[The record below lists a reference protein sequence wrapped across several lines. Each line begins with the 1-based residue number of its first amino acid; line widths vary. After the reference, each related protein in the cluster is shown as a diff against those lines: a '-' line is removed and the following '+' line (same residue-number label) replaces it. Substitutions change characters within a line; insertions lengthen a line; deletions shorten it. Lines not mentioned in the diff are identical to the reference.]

1 MTANRA
7 GMIKWPEALSFG
19 CERIGHF
26 SSAKSKKIEIGNGD
40 ITMQSIFNRKSIRKY
55 TSQHVSA
62 EQIQQLLKAAMAAP
76 SAGNEQPWEFVVM
89 RDRKLLNEIPKFHPY
104 SLMLY
109 EASVA
114 ILVCG
119 DLSREKY
126 AGYWVQD
133 CSAATE
139 NMLLEAVELGLGA
152 VWLGMYPNEERVI
165 GMRKL
170 LVIPESVVPFS
181 LVSLG
186 YPAEHEKLHDRFD
199 AARIHY
205 DTW

>member
-1 MTANRA
+1 MKAIVNR
-7 GMIKWPEALSFG
+7 
-19 CERIGHF
+19 R
-26 SSAKSKKIEIGNGD
+26 
-40 ITMQSIFNRKSIRKY
+40 SIRKY
-55 TSQHVSA
+55 TSQPVSDNQVQ
-62 EQIQQLLKAAMAAP
+62 ELLKAAMSAP

-89 RDRKLLNEIPKFHPY
+89 RDRSNLNAIPKFHPY

-126 AGYWVQD
+126 SGYWVQD

-139 NMLLEAVELGLGA
+139 NILLSAVELGLGA
-152 VWLGMYPNEERVI
+152 VWLGIHPIEERVKA
-165 GMRKL
+165 MSKL
-170 LVIPESVVPFS
+170 LKIPETVVPFS
-181 LVSLG
+181 LVSIG
-186 YPAEHEKLHDRFD
+186 YPAEQKEPSDRFD
-199 AARIHY
+199 TSRIHF

>member
-1 MTANRA
+1 MKT
-7 GMIKWPEALSFG
+7 
-19 CERIGHF
+19 
-26 SSAKSKKIEIGNGD
+26 
-40 ITMQSIFNRKSIRKY
+40 IFNRSSIRKY
-55 TSQHVSA
+55 TSRPVTD
-62 EQIQQLLKAAMAAP
+62 EQIQQLLKAAMSAP
-76 SAGNEQPWEFVVM
+76 SAGNEQPWEFVVIKE
-89 RDRKLLNEIPKFHPY
+89 RKILSAIPKFHPY

-126 AGYWVQD
+126 SGYWVQD

-139 NMLLEAVELGLGA
+139 NILLQAVDLGLGA
-152 VWLGMYPNEERVI
+152 VWLGIHPNEERVS

-170 LVIPESVVPFS
+170 LNIPEAFVPFS
-181 LVSLG
+181 LVSVG
-186 YPAEHEKLHDRFD
+186 YPAEQKEPTDRFD
-199 AARIHY
+199 SSRIHY